1 MPAPVQPEAPA
12 HLRRATGIHCPVH
25 GTSTALAAALLLAAS
40 ASSLAQT
47 TAQAS
52 QTIVISGTRTPEPA
66 TESGSAVTI
75 VTAEQLDAQQIRLVS
90 DALRAVPG
98 IAVNRSGP
106 AGAFTQLRLRGAE
119 ANHTVVLIDGMKIND
134 PFSSEVDFAHLL
146 SAQIDHIEILR
157 GPQSVLY
164 GSEAIGGVISIFTK
178 RGTAGTQAEASLE
191 AGSFSTVNAASALRG
206 ATDRFN
212 YALSFNA
219 LRTDGTNTSRF
230 GSEDDGYRNQ
240 TVLGSARWKPTSA
253 FTLEATLRWRESRT
267 QFDAQDFNFPP
278 GPTYGLI
285 VDGDRRTDS
294 KQLDARLRGQLSS
307 LGGRL
312 EHQFGLA
319 RSKTEADNFANGT
332 FSSGSEGQRT
342 LLDYQGSLRFGS
354 GTLPQVLTAS
364 AEREK
369 LAFVNLGPTPAS
381 AQNQVRDNTR
391 TGLALE
397 YRVRLPSQTA
407 LTLSGR
413 QDRNNLFEDATTYRL
428 TVAQPIGALKLRAS
442 VGTGVTNPT
451 FFELFGF
458 IPGSFDPN
466 PNLKPEKSFGFDVGA
481 DLSVWGGAGQ
491 VSITVFDADLEN
503 EISGNFN
510 STTFRSSTINLAGKS
525 KRRGFE
531 LESRLKLSSEWSLT
545 AAYTYTDSRQ
555 PDGQAEVRRPRHVA
569 SASVS
574 YSLPSQRG
582 GVTLAVDHNGRQQD
596 LDFTSLSSARVE
608 LKDYTLV
615 RLAGRY
621 ALTPMVD
628 VTARI
633 ENALDQQYEEVYS
646 FRASGRAV
654 FLGLSARF

>member
-1 MPAPVQPEAPA
+1 MQTPAQLKAPA
-12 HLRRATGIHCPVH
+12 LPRPTTDTRR
-25 GTSTALAAALLLAAS
+25 SDRRTAIAMTAFPLLAAS
-40 ASSLAQT
+40 ASCFAQVT
-47 TAQAS
+47 TPALE
-52 QTIVISGTRTPEPA
+52 TVVISGTRTPEPA
-66 TESGSAVTI
+66 AESGSAVTI
-75 VTAEQLDAQQIRLVS
+75 VTAEELEAKQIRLVS

-106 AGAFTQLRLRGAE
+106 AGTFTQLRLRGAE

-146 SAQIDHIEILR
+146 SAQIDRIEVLR

-164 GSEAIGGVISIFTK
+164 GSEAIGGVINIFTK
-178 RGTAGTQAEASLE
+178 RGMAGTQAEASLE
-191 AGSFSTVNAASALRG
+191 AGSFATVNGAAALRG
-206 ATDRFN
+206 ATNRFN
-212 YALSFNA
+212 YALSLNA
-219 LRTDGTNTSRF
+219 LRTNGTNVSRF
-230 GSEDDGYRNQ
+230 GSENDGYRNQ
-240 TVLGSARWKPTSA
+240 TVLGSARWKPTSD
-253 FTLEATLRWRESRT
+253 FSLDATVRWRDSRT
-267 QFDAQDFNFPP
+267 QSDPQDFSFPP
-278 GPTYGLI
+278 GPTYGLV
-285 VDGDRRTDS
+285 VDGDRQTDS

-307 LGGRL
+307 LDGRL

-319 RSKTEADNFANGT
+319 RSKTEADSFTSGA
-332 FSSGSEGQRT
+332 FSSGSEGERT
-342 LLDYQGSLRFGS
+342 LLDYQGSLRFGGS
-354 GTLPQVLTAS
+354 TLPQVLTLAV
-364 AEREK
+364 EREK
-369 LAFVNLGPTPAS
+369 LEFVNRGPTPAS
-381 AQNQVRDNTR
+381 AQNQARDNNR

-428 TVAQPIGALKLRAS
+428 TVAQPIGAVKLRAS

-481 DLSVWGGAGQ
+481 DLSVLGGAGQ
-491 VSITVFDADLEN
+491 LSITLFDADLEN
-503 EISGNFN
+503 EISGSFN
-510 STTFRSSTINLAGKS
+510 STTFRSTSINLVGKS

-531 LESRLKLSSEWSLT
+531 LESRLKLSSEWSLG
-545 AAYTYTDSRQ
+545 AAYTHSDSRQ

-582 GVTLAVDHNGRQQD
+582 GVTMALDHNGRQQD

-608 LKDYTLV
+608 LKDYTLF
-615 RLAGRY
+615 RLAARY
-621 ALTPMVD
+621 AVTPLVD

-633 ENALDQQYEEVYS
+633 ENALDQQYEEVFSY
-646 FRASGRAV
+646 RATGRAI
-654 FLGLSARF
+654 FLGLTARF

>member
-1 MPAPVQPEAPA
+1 
-12 HLRRATGIHCPVH
+12 
-25 GTSTALAAALLLAAS
+25 LAAS
-40 ASSLAQT
+40 ASSIAQT
-47 TAQAS
+47 TSPAL
-52 QTIVISGTRTPEPA
+52 QTVVISGTRTPGPA
-66 TESGSAVTI
+66 AESGSAVTI
-75 VTAEQLDAQQIRLVS
+75 VTAEELETKQIRLVS

-106 AGAFTQLRLRGAE
+106 AGTFTQLRLRGAE

-146 SAQIDHIEILR
+146 SAQIDRIEVLR

-164 GSEAIGGVISIFTK
+164 GSEAIGGVINIFTK
-178 RGTAGTQAEASLE
+178 RGMAGTQAEASLE
-191 AGSFSTVNAASALRG
+191 AGSFDTVNGAAALRG

-212 YALSFNA
+212 YALSLNA
-219 LRTDGTNTSRF
+219 LRTDGTNVSRF
-230 GSEDDGYRNQ
+230 GSESDGYRNQ
-240 TVLGSARWKPTSA
+240 TVLGSARWKPTAA
-253 FTLEATLRWRESRT
+253 FSLDATVRWRDSRT
-267 QFDAQDFNFPP
+267 QFDPQDFNFPP
-278 GPTYGLI
+278 GPTYGLV
-285 VDGDRRTDS
+285 VDGDRQTDS

-307 LGGRL
+307 LDGRL

-319 RSKTEADNFANGT
+319 RSKTEADSFSNGA
-332 FSSGSEGQRT
+332 FSSGSEGERT

-354 GTLPQVLTAS
+354 STLPQVLTLAV
-364 AEREK
+364 EREK
-369 LAFVNLGPTPAS
+369 LEFVNRGPTPAA
-381 AQNQVRDNTR
+381 AQNQARDNDR

-428 TVAQPIGALKLRAS
+428 TVAQPIGGLKLRAS

-481 DLSVWGGAGQ
+481 DLSVLDGAGQ
-491 VSITVFDADLEN
+491 LSITLFDADLEN
-503 EISGNFN
+503 EISGSFN
-510 STTFRSSTINLAGKS
+510 STTFRSTSINLAGKS

-531 LESRLKLSSEWSLT
+531 LESRLKLSSEWSLG

-569 SASVS
+569 SANVS
-574 YSLPSQRG
+574 YSLPGQRG
-582 GVTLAVDHNGRQQD
+582 GLTLAVDHNGQQQD
-596 LDFTSLSSARVE
+596 LDFTSLSSARVV
-608 LKDYTLV
+608 LKEYTLV
-615 RLAGRY
+615 RLAARY
-621 ALTPMVD
+621 AVTPLVD

-633 ENALDQQYEEVYS
+633 ENALDQQYEEVFSY
-646 FRASGRAV
+646 RATGRAV